1 MRIIV
6 QRVGPSA
13 VVVDG
18 TETGRIDRGL
28 LLYVGIGRDDSAE
41 DAAFLAKKI
50 ATLRIFEDDAGKM
63 NLDVGQV
70 GGAVLAISNF
80 SLYADTS
87 RGRRPAFVDAAPPEQ
102 AVKLYEQFCAELRTL
117 GVHVETGRFRETM
130 AVHSVND
137 GPINIVLESPGK
149 TPS

>member
-28 LLYVGIGRDDSAE
+28 LLYVGIGREDSDE

-63 NLDVGQV
+63 NLDVSQI
-70 GGAVLAISNF
+70 GGAALAISNF

-102 AVKLYEQFCAELRTL
+102 AVKIYEQFCAELRAL

-137 GPINIVLESPGK
+137 GPINIILESPGR
-149 TPS
+149 TP

>member
-1 MRIIV
+1 
-6 QRVGPSA
+6 

-28 LLYVGIGRDDSAE
+28 LLYVGVGRDDSAE
-41 DAAFLAKKI
+41 DAAFLARKI

-63 NLDVGQV
+63 NLDVSQV

-102 AVKLYEQFCAELRTL
+102 AEKLYEQFCAELRAL
-117 GVHVETGRFRETM
+117 GIHVETGRFRETM

-137 GPINIVLESPGK
+137 GPINIMLESPGK
-149 TPS
+149 TAS

>member
-13 VVVDG
+13 VVVDA

-28 LLYVGIGRDDSAE
+28 LLYVGVGRDDSAE
-41 DAAFLAKKI
+41 DAAFLARKI

-63 NLDVGQV
+63 NLDVSQV

-102 AVKLYEQFCAELRTL
+102 AEKLYEQFCAELRAL
-117 GVHVETGRFRETM
+117 GIHVETGRFREMM

-137 GPINIVLESPGK
+137 GPINIMLESPGK
-149 TPS
+149 TAS

>member
-102 AVKLYEQFCAELRTL
+102 AVKLYEQFCAELRAL
-117 GVHVETGRFRETM
+117 GIHVETGRFRETM

>member
-28 LLYVGIGRDDSAE
+28 LLYVGIGRDDSDE
-41 DAAFLAKKI
+41 DAAFLARKI

-63 NLDVGQV
+63 NLDVSQV

-102 AVKLYEQFCAELRTL
+102 AEKRYEQFCAELRAL
-117 GVHVETGRFRETM
+117 GIHVETGRFRETM
-130 AVHSVND
+130 AVSSVND

-149 TPS
+149 TAS

>member
-1 MRIIV
+1 
-6 QRVGPSA
+6 
-13 VVVDG
+13 VVDG

-28 LLYVGIGRDDSAE
+28 LLYVGIGREDSDE

-63 NLDVGQV
+63 NLDVSQI
-70 GGAVLAISNF
+70 GGAALAISNF

-102 AVKLYEQFCAELRTL
+102 AVKIYEQFCAELRAL

-137 GPINIVLESPGK
+137 GPINIILESPGR
-149 TPS
+149 TP

>member
-18 TETGRIDRGL
+18 KQTGRIDRGL
-28 LLYVGIGRDDSAE
+28 LLYVGIGRDDGTE
-41 DAAFLAKKI
+41 DAAILAKKI
-50 ATLRIFEDDAGKM
+50 ATLRIFEDDAGKI
-63 NLDVGQV
+63 NLDVSQV

-102 AVKLYEQFCAELRTL
+102 AMKLYEQFCAELRAL
-117 GVHVETGRFRETM
+117 GLHVETGRFRETM
-130 AVHSVND
+130 AVSSVND
-137 GPINIVLESPGK
+137 GPINIILESPGK

>member
-1 MRIIV
+1 M
-6 QRVGPSA
+6 
-13 VVVDG
+13 VVDG

-28 LLYVGIGRDDSAE
+28 LLYVGVGRDDSAE
-41 DAAFLAKKI
+41 DAAFLARKI

-63 NLDVGQV
+63 NLDVSQV

-102 AVKLYEQFCAELRTL
+102 AEKLYEQFCAELRAL
-117 GVHVETGRFRETM
+117 GIHVETGRFRETM

-137 GPINIVLESPGK
+137 GPINIMLESPGK
-149 TPS
+149 TAS

>member
-1 MRIIV
+1 
-6 QRVGPSA
+6 
-13 VVVDG
+13 VVDG

-28 LLYVGIGRDDSAE
+28 LLYVGIGRNDTAE

-63 NLDVGQV
+63 NLDVSQI
-70 GGAVLAISNF
+70 GGTVLAISNF

-102 AVKLYEQFCAELRTL
+102 AARLYEQFCAELRAL
-117 GVHVETGRFRETM
+117 GIRVETGRFRETM

-137 GPINIVLESPGK
+137 GPINIILESPGK
-149 TPS
+149 TAS

>member
-102 AVKLYEQFCAELRTL
+102 AVKIYEQFCAGLRAL
-117 GVHVETGRFRETM
+117 GIHVETGRFRETM

>member
-28 LLYVGIGRDDSAE
+28 LLYVGIGREDGNE

-102 AVKLYEQFCAELRTL
+102 AVKIYEQFCAELRAL
-117 GVHVETGRFRETM
+117 GIHVETGRFRETM

>member
-28 LLYVGIGRDDSAE
+28 LLYVGVGRDDSAE
-41 DAAFLAKKI
+41 DAAFLARKI

-63 NLDVGQV
+63 NLDVSQV

-102 AVKLYEQFCAELRTL
+102 AEKLYEQFCAELRAL
-117 GVHVETGRFRETM
+117 GIHVETGRFRETM

-137 GPINIVLESPGK
+137 GPINIMLESPGK
-149 TPS
+149 TAS

>member
-102 AVKLYEQFCAELRTL
+102 AVKIYEQFCAELRAL
-117 GVHVETGRFRETM
+117 GIHVETGRFRETM

-137 GPINIVLESPGK
+137 GPINILLDSGK
-149 TPS
+149 AF

>member
-6 QRVGPSA
+6 QRVGPSS
-13 VVVDG
+13 VIVDE
-18 TETGRIDRGL
+18 TETGRINRGL
-28 LLYVGIGRDDSAE
+28 LLYVGIGRDDSDE
-41 DAAFLAKKI
+41 DAAFLARKI

-63 NLDVGQV
+63 NLDVSQV

-102 AVKLYEQFCAELRTL
+102 AARLYEQFCADLRAL
-117 GVHVETGRFRETM
+117 GIHVETGRFRETM

-137 GPINIVLESPGK
+137 GPINIILESPGK

>member
-13 VVVDG
+13 VLVDG

-28 LLYVGIGRDDSAE
+28 LLYVGIGRGDRDE

-63 NLDVGQV
+63 NLDVSQV

-102 AVKLYEQFCAELRTL
+102 AAKLYEQFCAELRAL
-117 GVHVETGRFRETM
+117 GIHVETGRFRETM

-137 GPINIVLESPGK
+137 GPINIILESPGK